1 MIIMIQMTTTKSVK
15 IIEKGGVIYI
25 LRVDTEKDDPLMLCE
40 IGTESVNS
48 MAKDFRLKPMT

>member
-1 MIIMIQMTTTKSVK
+1 MIQMTTTKSVK